1 MKKKLLIFFFLFFQ
15 FFLLQLLPS
24 KKSVKELPAHHR
36 KWLEEEVV
44 YIITDKEK
52 DIFLQLGSDRD
63 RNLFMEAFWKIRD
76 PVLGT
81 VENEFKKEHYRRI
94 AYADKF
100 FGRETTRQGWR
111 TDRGRIYIILGPP
124 VSIDRFPDRMALNPA
139 EIWFYHGDPDH
150 GFPTAFNLVFY
161 RKSGIGEHR
170 LYSPVQNG
178 PLDLLRDT
186 MVHEKDGRSR
196 HLSPSDY
203 EGIYEQLFKLAPVL
217 ALNSLTLIP
226 GEQVVPGHLSLASE
240 ILISNIY
247 TYPQKRVDD
256 EYAEKLLRYKDI
268 VEVEYTANYIY
279 SDVLVKSFQDPSGI
293 FFVHYAIEP
302 SELSIDA
309 FENKYIANFKIIG
322 KVSDLEE
329 KTIFQYEKNIPLSFE
344 EDQLQEIKTQSYSIQ
359 DMIPLIPGHYKFDVI
374 LKNTIS
380 KEFTSFEKDITIPPD
395 ISSLQM
401 TPLFLGYKAERSST
415 PLGVKKPFYIENHQI
430 LSQPTNVF
438 LPRENLAVFFQIFG
452 LSDYLREE
460 GTLKFI
466 FDKNG
471 EAFFEK
477 EKKINEYQG
486 KRNFLEVFPLENF
499 KPASYEVKVF
509 LLGRDNKEILFE
521 KEYFDI
527 TPLAGLPRP
536 WIFAKVMPTLKNIEY
551 YFILGNQLLSKG
563 DLDKAKNYLERAY
576 QSKPASLKYAMSVS
590 DVYFRLKEY
599 RKVKEL
605 LTPFLGS
612 QKENFEFLKLLG
624 KSCQS
629 LKEFNEAI
637 SYYKQYLDHM
647 GTNLEILNSIGTCY
661 YLLGDMA
668 QALVAWEKS
677 LEINPNQEKLKE
689 TVKSIKDKKNEK

>member
-1 MKKKLLIFFFLFFQ
+1 MKKKLLIFFLLFFH
-15 FFLLQLLPS
+15 FFLLQLLPL

-44 YIITDKEK
+44 YIISDKEK
-52 DIFLQLGSDRD
+52 DVFLQLGSDRD
-63 RNLFMEAFWKIRD
+63 RNLFIEAFWKIRD
-76 PVLGT
+76 PVPGT
-81 VENEFKKEHYRRI
+81 VENAFKKEHYRRI

-100 FGRETTRQGWR
+100 YGRETTRQGWR

-124 VSIDRFPDRMALNPA
+124 ISIDRFPDRMALRPA
-139 EIWFYHGDPDH
+139 EIWFYYGNPDH

-161 RKSGIGEHR
+161 KRAGIGEHR

-178 PLDLLRDT
+178 PIDLLRDT
-186 MVHEKDGRSR
+186 LIIERNGRSR

-203 EGIYEQLFKLAPVL
+203 EGIYEELFKLAPVL
-217 ALNSLTLIP
+217 AMNSLTLIP
-226 GEQVVPGHLSLASE
+226 GEIVIPGHLSLASE

-247 TYPQKRVDD
+247 SYPQRKIDD
-256 EYAEKLLRYKDI
+256 AYAEKLLKYKDI

-279 SDVLVKSFQDPSGI
+279 SDVLVKIFQDPSGI

-302 SELSIDA
+302 SQLSIA
-309 FENKYIANFKIIG
+309 EFENEYIANFKIIG
-322 KVSDLEE
+322 KVSDLEG
-329 KTIFQYEKNIPLSFE
+329 KTIFQYEKNLPLSFK

-359 DMIPLIPGHYKFDVI
+359 DMIPLIPGHYKFNVI

-401 TPLFLGYKAERSST
+401 TPLFLGYKVEKSST
-415 PLGVKKPFYIENHQI
+415 PLELNKPFYLENHQI
-430 LSQPTNVF
+430 FSQPKKIF

-452 LSDYLREE
+452 LSDFLRQE
-460 GTLKFI
+460 GILKFI
-466 FDKNG
+466 FIKNG

-477 EKKINEYQG
+477 EKKINEYQE

-499 KPASYEVKVF
+499 KPASYEIKVF
-509 LLGRDNKEILFE
+509 LLDNNNKEILFE
-521 KEYFDI
+521 SDHFDV
-527 TPLAGLPRP
+527 TPVAGLPRP
-536 WIFAKVMPTLKNIEY
+536 WIFAKVMPTLKNTEY

-563 DLDKAKNYLERAY
+563 DLDKAKDYLERAY
-576 QSKPASLKYAMSVS
+576 RNNQASIKYAMSVS
-590 DVYFRLKEY
+590 DVNFRLKKY
-599 RKVKEL
+599 RKVKEI
-605 LTPFLGS
+605 LTPFLDN

-629 LKEFNEAI
+629 LSEFEEAI

-677 LEINPNQEKLKE
+677 LEISPNQEKIKE
-689 TVKSIKDKKNEK
+689 AVKSIKDKKNEK